1 MQYPRTGNPTNGG
14 YNYHFQQQYIDL
26 EKGYTVLNTIFNAKV
41 TLPYGFTYQFNIAP
55 RFQWFYDRYWMSAE
69 LPDSKP
75 ADRGSNRNTS
85 KTFNWNLNNTLTWD
99 RTFNKEHHFTVTLVQ
114 EAEENRY
121 WYDEIH
127 ARNITPSDVLGFHYI
142 SGANKEQSSFYTN
155 DTHYTAAAYL
165 GRLFYG
171 FKDRYLLT
179 ATVRRDGSSRFG
191 ADHKWGLFPS
201 AAASWRISQEHF
213 WGWEAM
219 NDLKLRYSFG
229 ITGNQEIG
237 NYQSLNT
244 LAASSNGYLV
254 GGSKITIILP
264 AQYSN
269 PDLKWEE
276 TAQHNIGL
284 DFGFLDSRIRGSF
297 DWYYKKTDDLLLSVD
312 VPAPSLITRQ
322 IANVGSVEN
331 KGVEFE
337 IAADI
342 IRTKDWRWDIS
353 LNMSHNSNEVTS
365 LSNDKWTGDDV
376 LTAACQG
383 QGLSGSYSQR
393 IKEGYSIGTFWG
405 KEYLGIVDGKETYRK
420 NDDGSDWVGEIGCA
434 MPDLSYGIT
443 TNVHYKNW
451 SMGIVMRGTI
461 GNEVYN
467 CTANNLMYT
476 GNLPGRNILREA
488 LDSGITYGEPKA
500 FSSRFVED
508 ASFLRLDNLN
518 IGYDFAV
525 KAMHISH
532 ARVSLSAQ
540 NLFVITGYSGL
551 DPEVSSVITSNGMS
565 TLGMDYLSYPR
576 ARTFTLGLNLTF

>member
-1 MQYPRTGNPTNGG
+1 MESNSLISFYGRVN
-14 YNYHFQQQYIDL
+14 YNYD
-26 EKGYTVLNTIFNAKV
+26 N
-41 TLPYGFTYQFNIAP
+41 
-55 RFQWFYDRYWMSAE
+55 
-69 LPDSKP
+69 
-75 ADRGSNRNTS
+75 
-85 KTFNWNLNNTLTWD
+85 
-99 RTFNKEHHFTVTLVQ
+99 
-114 EAEENRY
+114 
-121 WYDEIH
+121 
-127 ARNITPSDVLGFHYI
+127 
-142 SGANKEQSSFYTN
+142 
-155 DTHYTAAAYL
+155 
-165 GRLFYG
+165 
-171 FKDRYLLT
+171 RYLLT

-201 AAASWRISQEHF
+201 AAASWRISQEKF
-213 WGWEAM
+213 WNWEPM

-244 LAASSNGYLV
+244 LAASSNGYLI
-254 GGSKITIILP
+254 GGNKITIILP

-269 PDLKWEE
+269 PDIKWEE
-276 TAQHNIGL
+276 TTQHNIGL

-353 LNMSHNSNEVTS
+353 LNMSHNTNEVTS

-420 NDDGSDWVGEIGCA
+420 NADGTDWVGEIGCA
-434 MPDLSYGIT
+434 MPDLAYGIT
-443 TNVHYKNW
+443 TNVHYKQW
-451 SMGIVMRGTI
+451 SMGIVLRGTI

-518 IGYDFAV
+518 LGYDFAV
-525 KAMHISH
+525 KALHISH

-551 DPEVSSVITSNGMS
+551 DPEVSSVISSNGMS

-576 ARTFTLGLNLTF
+576 ARTFTLGLNVTF